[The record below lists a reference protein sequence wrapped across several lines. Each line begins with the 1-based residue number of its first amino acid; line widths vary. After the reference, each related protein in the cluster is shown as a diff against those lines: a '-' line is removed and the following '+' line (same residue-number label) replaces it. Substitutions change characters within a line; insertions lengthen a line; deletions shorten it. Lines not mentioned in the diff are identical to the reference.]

1 MYYTGLLCHPN
12 VTLLFL
18 SDCGILQFT
27 VSPKSEQISFAH
39 SVVMH
44 YHCFTIVVAP
54 FYLGLMFI
62 LSYYLLYV
70 FSLYSIVLTTLHI
83 SIVIA
88 LVCVYLHMLLLI

>member
-1 MYYTGLLCHPN
+1 M
-12 VTLLFL
+12 
-18 SDCGILQFT
+18 
-27 VSPKSEQISFAH
+27 SPKRDPSLSLRLRHSTVYRIPQVRKMSFAH

-88 LVCVYLHMLLLI
+88 LVCVYLYMLLLI